1 MSKTPEDIQV
11 LLKSVL
17 DEFDKEDQD
26 IREAQILKV
35 KKLKLYWDGIHN
47 FFYSEVAH
55 DWRIW
60 NHQQVS
66 QDDTADY
73 YDKPVNVYRAYL
85 ESIIAALSVTIPAI
99 KCMPDD
105 ADNPNDVS
113 TAKAGDRIAQLV
125 FKHNDMILVFIH
137 ALFLYCT
144 EGMIAAYNY
153 SKSDKKYGTYKEKQ
167 FEEYTDEKYVCPN
180 CQAELTEDML
190 GMSMQNIDP
199 SLAPEPNQSDM
210 MGGVPETNPQ
220 ANIQSFNAD
229 VRDEFNPSDEDA
241 DLHEAVLDDQP
252 VCPEC
257 GVQLDLSLQKTPFI
271 VTRLV
276 NETEKAKARQQIETY
291 GLLNVKVPNYTRR
304 QADFPYL
311 IYSYEKHWTSV
322 IEEYPELTDRDIRN
336 LEAGGISHDSYER
349 WGRTAPEYNGTD
361 PDSVVT
367 CRHAWLRPSAF
378 NVLDD
383 DQANKLKKRYP
394 DGCQVIFIN
403 EIFAH
408 ACNESMD
415 DHWTI
420 TRNPLSDSVHY
431 QPLGLLAVSIQDI
444 TNDLV
449 SLIIQ
454 TIEHGIP
461 QTFAD
466 PAVLNFEQYRNT
478 EVTPGAVFPTKQMPS
493 GKAVSDGFY
502 EIKTSTL
509 SAEVLPFV
517 QKIQEFGQ
525 LVTGALPSL
534 FGGDIQGSKTAS
546 QYSMSRAQALQRLQT
561 PWKMLTIWWKEI
573 FSKVIPQYIKDVVED
588 EKFVSRDNYGN
599 YINTWIR
606 RAELQG
612 KIGDIELEAS
622 EQLPTTWAQQRD
634 VLMQLLQAGNPMVME
649 GLTAPEN
656 LHQLAQS
663 IGLTGFQIPGEADR
677 QKQYEEIQ
685 LLLMS
690 GPIMDPMTGMEQPSV
705 MPDPMIDDNQIEY
718 DVTRDW
724 LIGEAGRLAKIEN
737 PEGYKNVLLHCKAHM
752 DIMVMGQQ
760 AAAIGPVEQDPGMA
774 MMGGATGMPA
784 QGGKN
789 GASNK
794 KVTGA
799 QAAPQNQAAAA
810 QPKSP
815 NGAPDA
821 RTIQ

>member
-1 MSKTPEDIQV
+1 MAKTPEDIQV
-11 LLKSVL
+11 LLKACL
-17 DEFDKEDQD
+17 DEFDKEDAD
-26 IREAQILKV
+26 IRESQILKV
-35 KKLKLYWDGIHN
+35 RKLKMYWDGIHN

-60 NHQQVS
+60 DHQQVS

-85 ESIIAALSVTIPAI
+85 ESIIAALSVTVPAI

-113 TAKAGDRIAQLV
+113 TAKAGDRIAQLI
-125 FKHNDMILVFIH
+125 FKHNDMILVFIR

-144 EGMIAAYNY
+144 EGMIAAYIY
-153 SKSDKKYGTYKEKQ
+153 SKEDEKYGTYKEKQ
-167 FEEYTDEKYVCPN
+167 YEEYTDEKYVCPN
-180 CQAELTEDML
+180 CQAELANEVL
-190 GMSMQNIDP
+190 GAQLPTQPDQN
-199 SLAPEPNQSDM
+199 M
-210 MGGVPETNPQ
+210 MFGGVPEVNPQ
-220 ANIQSFNAD
+220 AKIESFGAD
-229 VRDEFNPSDEDA
+229 ITDEYNPGDEDA
-241 DLHEAVLDDQP
+241 YLHSPILEDQP

-257 GVQLDLSLQKTPFI
+257 GNQLDPSLQKTPFV

-276 NETEKAKARQQIETY
+276 NELEKAKARQCIEAY
-291 GLLNVKVPNYTRR
+291 GLLNVKVPNYARH
-304 QADFPYL
+304 QSEFPYL
-311 IYSYEKHWTSV
+311 VYSYEKHYTAV
-322 IEEYPELTDRDIRN
+322 IDEYPELADK
-336 LEAGGISHDSYER
+336 GIHKAEGFSGHDSYER

-361 PDSVVT
+361 SDNVVT
-367 CRHAWLRPSAF
+367 CRHVWFRPSAF

-383 DQANKLKKRYP
+383 DQSARLKKRYP
-394 DGCQVIFIN
+394 DGCMCVFVN
-403 EIFAH
+403 DHFAH
-408 ACNESMD
+408 ARNESMD
-415 DHWTI
+415 DHWVI
-420 TRNPLSDSVHY
+420 TRNPLSDNVHY

-454 TIEHGIP
+454 TVEHGIP

-493 GKAVSDGFY
+493 GKSVSDGFH
-502 EIKTSTL
+502 EVKTSTL
-509 SAEVLPFV
+509 SGEVLPFL

-573 FSKVIPQYIKDVVED
+573 FGKAIPAYIKDVVED
-588 EKFVSRDNYGN
+588 EKFVQKDNYGN
-599 YINTWIR
+599 YINVWIR

-612 KIGDIELEAS
+612 KIGDMELEAS

-634 VLMQLLQAGNPMVME
+634 VLMQLMQAGNPLVME
-649 GLTAPEN
+649 GLTSPEN

-663 IGLTGFQIPGEADR
+663 VGLTGFVIPGEQDR
-677 QKQYEEIQ
+677 LKQHEEIQ

-690 GPIMDPMTGMEQPSV
+690 GPIVNPMTGQEEASV

-724 LIGEAGRLAKIEN
+724 LVGEAGRLAKVEN
-737 PEGYKNVLLHCKAHM
+737 PEGYRNVVLHCKAHM
-752 DIMVMGQQ
+752 DVMVMGQQ
-760 AAAIGPVEQDPGMA
+760 AAAMGPIEQTGVPPMP
-774 MMGGATGMPA
+774 MGGSNGSQQPTQ
-784 QGGKN
+784 QGGKP
-789 GASNK
+789 K
-794 KVTGA
+794 
-799 QAAPQNQAAAA
+799 PQNSGLAA
-810 QPKSP
+810 QPQKP
-815 NGAPDA
+815 NGVPDG